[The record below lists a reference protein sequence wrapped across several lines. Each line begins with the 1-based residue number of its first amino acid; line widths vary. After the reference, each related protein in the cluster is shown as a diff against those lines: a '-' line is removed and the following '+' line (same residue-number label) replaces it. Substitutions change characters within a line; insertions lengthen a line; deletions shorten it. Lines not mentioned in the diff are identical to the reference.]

1 MCFHEIV
8 KDMFYLISAAKSMR
22 LQIIGQYYLIK
33 YILLAVGQNF
43 PHVVTDRLD

>member
-8 KDMFYLISAAKSMR
+8 KDMFYLISAAK
-22 LQIIGQYYLIK
+22 IIGQYYLIK